1 MEQEERKKTHQCMPT
16 FIIKRPIKQMLKNKK
31 RKTIETD
38 ESAHSSGFGCY
49 CGAVQFSYRL

>member
-1 MEQEERKKTHQCMPT
+1 MPT